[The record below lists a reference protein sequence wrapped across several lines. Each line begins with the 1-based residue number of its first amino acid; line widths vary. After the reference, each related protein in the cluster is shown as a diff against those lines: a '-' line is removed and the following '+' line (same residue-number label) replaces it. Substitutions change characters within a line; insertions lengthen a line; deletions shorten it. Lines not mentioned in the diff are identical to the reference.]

1 MSSSS
6 GQQSNGNI
14 NVDETKSR
22 GNRNNNSDDL
32 TLKSIYKLLKS
43 EIEIPSLQVM
53 EFDTFHKIAAI
64 LADLE
69 TQEYE
74 EIEAKIRDRMVNLLA
89 NSARLLLEARQH
101 KILAKND
108 VLDYSKLTDE
118 EKYIL
123 DGERE
128 SYKRISGVL
137 TAMIKGRQKILES
150 ISERMRRRQI
160 IVRFIKPIDKFIGV
174 DLNKYGPFQPE
185 DVASLPFENARSL
198 IENTVAIEVQIEI

>member
-14 NVDETKSR
+14 NVDEIKSR
-22 GNRNNNSDDL
+22 GNRNNNSYDL

-53 EFDTFHKIAAI
+53 ELDTFHKIAAI